1 MRLGIT
7 LPIIDP
13 DGGPLQST
21 GMAEGARRL
30 VDQGFES
37 LWAFDA
43 ISRGFILP
51 DPLVALS
58 IAATVTDAVEVGT
71 CILQIPLR
79 RPVELAHRVATAHLV
94 AGDRLLLGVG
104 AGSTEAD
111 FRAVGVDYA
120 DRFRALADGLGVMRA
135 LWRGERVGEA
145 QLSPWPAT
153 VGGPKIFVG
162 SWAGGVWIRR
172 AAQEYDGWIASA
184 AKTSFNRLAEGIH
197 RFREL
202 GGRRAIVTNIEVDLT
217 AATTADDDD
226 GPFHLRCRPEAASER
241 LARLADLG
249 FDDAVLFAIDQ
260 REPTL
265 RDLRSLTAR

>member
-7 LPIIDP
+7 LPIADP
-13 DGGPLQST
+13 DGGPLRPT
-21 GMAEGARRL
+21 GIAEGARRL
-30 VDQGFES
+30 VGHGFES

-51 DPLVALS
+51 DPLIAVS

-71 CILQIPLR
+71 CILQVPLR

-111 FRAVGVDYA
+111 FRAVGVDYGT
-120 DRFRALADGLGVMRA
+120 RFQALADGLRTMRD
-135 LWRGERVGEA
+135 LWGGAQVGDA
-145 QLSPWPAT
+145 RLSPWPAT
-153 VGGPKIFVG
+153 VGGPKILIG
-162 SWAGGVWIRR
+162 SWAGGVWIKR
-172 AAQEYDGWIASA
+172 AAREYDGWIASA
-184 AKTSFNRLAEGIH
+184 AKTSFTRLAEGIS

-202 GGRRAIVTNIEVDLT
+202 GGRRAVVTNIEVDLS
-217 AATTADDDD
+217 APAGPYDDD
-226 GPFHLRCRPEAASER
+226 GPFHLRCPADEASER
-241 LARLADLG
+241 LGRLAGLG
-249 FDDAVLFAIDQ
+249 FDDAVLFAVDQ

-265 RDLRSLTAR
+265 RALRELTTR